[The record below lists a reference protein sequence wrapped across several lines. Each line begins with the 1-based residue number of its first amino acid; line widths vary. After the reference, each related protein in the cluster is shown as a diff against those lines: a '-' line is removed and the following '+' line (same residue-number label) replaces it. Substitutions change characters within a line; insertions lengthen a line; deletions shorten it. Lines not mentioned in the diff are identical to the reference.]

1 MQSQTVKDSGEWKLK
16 MGDSRHWL
24 FPFQSF
30 PSSYNPCVL
39 ETGSIQERQGCFS
52 NVMDSQKRI
61 CFPPFS
67 PTRRVLQKVLIDQA
81 MLILLTS
88 EWKTRSWY
96 PQLLKLSIQSPLILP
111 KIPNLLQG
119 PNKKHHLL
127 ITKENLRFLA
137 CIFSGQDYFQ
147 NEYQRSLQ
155 LSSQM
160 PDNQVESLNTNFPGI
175 NGIANVLGEKL
186 IPLNFLWLKIFNSIR
201 LKDLGP
207 HIMTPLDAFIS
218 ATVLYLSISVLSL
231 LF

>member
-1 MQSQTVKDSGEWKLK
+1 MQSRTVKDSGKWKLK
-16 MGDSRHWL
+16 MGG
-24 FPFQSF
+24 
-30 PSSYNPCVL
+30 L
-39 ETGSIQERQGCFS
+39 ETLIISISEFPIKLQLMCLGDWIHTGKAGCFS
-52 NVMDSQKRI
+52 NVLDSQKGI

-67 PTRRVLQKVLIDQA
+67 PTRRVLQKGLIDQA
-81 MLILLTS
+81 TLILLTS
-88 EWKTRSWY
+88 EWKTQSWY

-127 ITKENLRFLA
+127 ITKGNLRFLA

-160 PDNQVESLNTNFPGI
+160 PDNQVESLITNFPGI

-186 IPLNFLWLKIFNSIR
+186 IPLN
-201 LKDLGP
+201 
-207 HIMTPLDAFIS
+207 
-218 ATVLYLSISVLSL
+218 VL
-231 LF
+231 

>member
-1 MQSQTVKDSGEWKLK
+1 MGLFTGQSDHSYCKVSPKSYEQVGQHAVTNCEGFRRVEIKNGGLKTLIISISEFPIKLQPMCLGDWIHTGKAGMLFKCDGLTKKDMLSPI
-16 MGDSRHWL
+16 
-24 FPFQSF
+24 FPNTQ
-30 PSSYNPCVL
+30 
-39 ETGSIQERQGCFS
+39 
-52 NVMDSQKRI
+52 
-61 CFPPFS
+61 S
-67 PTRRVLQKVLIDQA
+67 PTKSFDRQA

-186 IPLNFLWLKIFNSIR
+186 IPLNFL
-201 LKDLGP
+201 
-207 HIMTPLDAFIS
+207 
-218 ATVLYLSISVLSL
+218 
-231 LF
+231 